1 MKSGKRPGLIVDGYE
16 ASNSRDQDSD
26 SGESSYEEV
35 EVEVEVDAT
44 VDETLGRSAMIG
56 DSFKNSLNGGDN
68 RSQMTPDNGD
78 RLLSNDGGSDYMDN
92 NADLTSNGQKAAMN
106 LSQVNNILAKD
117 RAADKNKKVKVK
129 KIIRRKK
136 VKVTKRPSKNGLKP
150 GWDND
155 NKVVGTEGDD
165 YNYRGNRKNAK
176 HIDLSGSA
184 ASPTIPVK
192 SSKLN

>member
-1 MKSGKRPGLIVDGYE
+1 MIVDGYE

-26 SGESSYEEV
+26 SGDSSYEEV

-44 VDETLGRSAMIG
+44 VDETMGRSAMIG
-56 DSFKNSLNGGDN
+56 DSFKNSLIGGDN

-78 RLLSNDGGSDYMDN
+78 RLLSNDNVSDYLDN

-106 LSQVNNILAKD
+106 LNQVNNILTQDK
-117 RAADKNKKVKVK
+117 AASKNKKVKVK
-129 KIIRRKK
+129 KLIRRKK
-136 VKVTKRPSKNGLKP
+136 VKATKGPSKNGQKP

-165 YNYRGNRKNAK
+165 YNWRSNRKNAS
-176 HIDLSGSA
+176 HIDLSGSV
-184 ASPTIPVK
+184 ASPTIPGK
-192 SSKLN
+192 GNKIN

>member
-1 MKSGKRPGLIVDGYE
+1 MIVDGYE

-78 RLLSNDGGSDYMDN
+78 RLRARREISIIDRTRRRRMARPKLQAGETNSCGREGGRE
-92 NADLTSNGQKAAMN
+92 GG
-106 LSQVNNILAKD
+106 
-117 RAADKNKKVKVK
+117 RA
-129 KIIRRKK
+129 
-136 VKVTKRPSKNGLKP
+136 G
-150 GWDND
+150 
-155 NKVVGTEGDD
+155 
-165 YNYRGNRKNAK
+165 
-176 HIDLSGSA
+176 
-184 ASPTIPVK
+184 
-192 SSKLN
+192 